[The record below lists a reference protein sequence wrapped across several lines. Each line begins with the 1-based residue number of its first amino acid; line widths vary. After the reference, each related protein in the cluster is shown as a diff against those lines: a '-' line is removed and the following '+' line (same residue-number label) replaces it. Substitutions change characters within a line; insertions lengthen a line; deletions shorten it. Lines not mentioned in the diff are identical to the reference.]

1 MRVKTPEQ
9 IALLEAKVKRA
20 KAERIAAEDKQV
32 WRALRIADLADELT
46 LELDE
51 EAYDGGQLARVLQE
65 SAYKL
70 LEKLGAPL

>member
-32 WRALRIADLADELT
+32 WRALRIADLADDLV
-46 LELDE
+46 LELE
-51 EAYDGGQLARVLQE
+51 EADEGGQLARVLQE
-65 SAYKL
+65 SVYKL

>member
-1 MRVKTPEQ
+1 VRVKTPEQ

-32 WRALRIADLADELT
+32 WRALRIADLADDLV
-46 LELDE
+46 LELE
-51 EAYDGGQLARVLQE
+51 EADEGGQLARVLQE
-65 SAYKL
+65 SVYKL

>member
-46 LELDE
+46 LELE
-51 EAYDGGQLARVLQE
+51 EADEGGQLARVLQE

-70 LEKLGAPL
+70 LEKLGAPR